1 MKRSVIL
8 SLILAS
14 SVLFLD
20 ICTKNIMA
28 EILFSQDITLLP
40 NLLSF
45 SLHYNTGLALSIPLP
60 RLAQII
66 LSCVLLVLLFV
77 LWKKEYPHLGKQLA
91 LAAVFGGALGNLGER
106 IFVGQVV
113 DFIAVWQFPVFNIA
127 DIAIS
132 LGISAYILFEFQNR
146 KKESLS

>member
-1 MKRSVIL
+1 METM
-8 SLILAS
+8 LATK
-14 SVLFLD
+14 D
-20 ICTKNIMA
+20 II
-28 EILFSQDITLLP
+28 LLP
-40 NLLSF
+40 DLLSF

-66 LSCVLLVLLFV
+66 LSGILLILLLV
-77 LWKKEYPHLGKQLA
+77 LWKKEHPHLGKQLA

-113 DFIAVWQFPVFNIA
+113 DFIAIWEFPVFNIA

-132 LGISAYILFEFQNR
+132 LGIAAYILFEFQNR
-146 KKESLS
+146 KKESHP